1 VFGNQQA
8 CQVLSAPPEVTI
20 EIEDIRAEIAR
31 LSALLGE

>member
-1 VFGNQQA
+1 VGFKEGGGYN
-8 CQVLSAPPEVTI
+8 VPPEVTI